1 MPDKSSFK
9 DLKQTER
16 ETRKGIILEAAIKLF
31 NEKVLHRVGMRDI
44 AAETGI
50 SAATIYRY
58 FDSRDDIIVEAL
70 VQDINAIEKRLEV
83 LLKNEEITIKELAVA
98 VVDYLLDN
106 EPTFQMM
113 CYFLTSSS
121 VDPEARKKFDLVQE
135 YFINMFNMKLNKK
148 GFSSHALFTNAFFA
162 SICGVV
168 LTFRNYPGLNPEEKR
183 EYMHQMAMTI
193 ITEGGALS
201 MLKGNN
207 GH

>member
-44 AAETGI
+44 AAEAGI

-83 LLKNEEITIKELAVA
+83 LLKNEQITIKELAVA

-148 GFSSHALFTNAFFA
+148 GFSSHALFTSAFIA

-168 LTFRNYPGLNPEEKR
+168 LTFRNYPGLNTEEKR

-201 MLKGNN
+201 MLKGGND
-207 GH
+207 H

>member
-9 DLKQTER
+9 NLKQTER
-16 ETRKGIILEAAIKLF
+16 ETRKGIILGAAIKLF
-31 NEKVLHRVGMRDI
+31 NEKVMHKVGMRDI
-44 AAETGI
+44 AAEAGI

-70 VQDINAIEKRLEV
+70 VQDINAIEKRLEII
-83 LLKNEEITIKELAVA
+83 LKNQEISFRELAVT

-113 CYFLTSSS
+113 CYFMTSGS
-121 VDPEARKKFDLVQE
+121 VDPEAQKKFELVQE

-148 GFSSHALFTNAFFA
+148 GFSSHSLFTNAFFA

-168 LTFRNYPGLNPEEKR
+168 LTFRHYPGLSIEEKR
-183 EYMHQMAMTI
+183 DYMHQMALTI

-201 MLKGNN
+201 MLQGP
-207 GH
+207 GS